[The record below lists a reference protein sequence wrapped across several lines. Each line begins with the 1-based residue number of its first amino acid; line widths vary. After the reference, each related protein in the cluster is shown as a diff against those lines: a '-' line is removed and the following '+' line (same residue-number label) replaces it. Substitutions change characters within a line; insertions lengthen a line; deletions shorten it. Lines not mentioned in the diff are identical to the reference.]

1 MPAVKLDENVP
12 DSVGTILRDAGH
24 DVVLARDEQLAGVPD
39 DRLLDAASREGRTLV
54 SFDRG
59 FANVIQHPPHSTAG
73 IVVIRLREQSLPRV
87 RQVASTLAQL
97 LTTER
102 IEGRLWVLDESRPR
116 IWPRG
121 HA

>member
-1 MPAVKLDENVP
+1 MKLDENVP

-24 DVVLARDEQLAGVPD
+24 DVVLARDEQLAGAPD
-39 DRLLDAASREGRTLV
+39 DRLLAAASGEGRTLV

-59 FANVIQHPPHSTAG
+59 FANVIQHPPHATAG
-73 IVVIRLREQSLPRV
+73 IVVIRLAEQTLRRV
-87 RQVASTLAQL
+87 RQVALTLSRL

-102 IEGRLWVLDESRPR
+102 VEGRLWVVSETRVR

-121 HA
+121 PA